1 MKQITGVYTDELIQF
16 RVRDISRLKPGT
28 EIIFAHVPELK
39 DPELGTYEVFAEA
52 RLYIVVEV
60 AEKSFNDLHGSNSD
74 TVRNNEKNT
83 VILFEDTYR
92 SQVKPNYRYAT
103 DAGVIPYSGN
113 WYNDTNFTVIV
124 SDLED
129 AGMTWIDEISPSYKT
144 RLDAY
149 NSLVT
154 PLFDDYDYTF

>member
-1 MKQITGVYTDELIQF
+1 MKQITGVYTDELLQF
-16 RVRDISRLKPGT
+16 RVRDISRLKPGA

-39 DPELGTYEVFAEA
+39 NPEFETYKVFADA
-52 RLYIVVEV
+52 HRYTVVEV

-92 SQVKPNYRYAT
+92 SQA

-129 AGMTWIDEISPSYKT
+129 AGMTWIDEISPSYKV